1 MIYADTNVMLAVV
14 CDDDLSAAAD
24 AWYASVT
31 DPIVISPW
39 TVIEFRANIGLRVRK
54 KEFTR
59 TAGLSA
65 LAQFDSLIDSALHT
79 LAPAESHFRRARDWL
94 AHPECALHSGDAL
107 HLAIAF
113 GHQCRQFVTFDQPL
127 GASAR
132 KLKLPVLVLKP

>member
-1 MIYADTNVMLAVV
+1 MIYADTNVLIAIV
-14 CDDDLSAAAD
+14 CDDALSAAAD
-24 AWYASVT
+24 AWYESVSE
-31 DPIVISPW
+31 PIAVCPW

-59 TAGLSA
+59 AAGLTA
-65 LAQFDSLIDSALHT
+65 LAQFDRLIDSAFHT
-79 LAPAESHFRRARDWL
+79 LAPAEGHFLKACDWL

-127 GASAR
+127 GAFAR
-132 KLKLPVLVLKP
+132 KLNLPVLVLKP

>member
-1 MIYADTNVMLAVV
+1 MIYADTNVLIAIV
-14 CDDDLSAAAD
+14 CDDALSAAAD
-24 AWYASVT
+24 TWYESVSE
-31 DPIVISPW
+31 PIAVSPW

-59 TAGLSA
+59 AAGLTA
-65 LAQFDSLIDSALHT
+65 LAQFDRLVDSALHT
-79 LAPAESHFRRARDWL
+79 LAPVESDFLKARDWP
-94 AHPECALHSGDAL
+94 AHPECALHSGAAL

-132 KLKLPVLVLKP
+132 KLNLPVLVLKP

>member
-1 MIYADTNVMLAVV
+1 MIYADTNIVLALV
-14 CDDDLSAAAD
+14 CDDDLSDAAE
-24 AWYASVT
+24 AWYKSVDET
-31 DPIVISPW
+31 IAISPW

-59 TAGLSA
+59 AAGLTA
-65 LAQFDSLIDSALHT
+65 LAQFDRLVDSALHA
-79 LAPAESHFRRARDWL
+79 LAPAESHFLKARDWL

-107 HLAIAF
+107 HLAISF

-132 KLKLPVLVLKP
+132 KLNLPVHVLKP

>member
-1 MIYADTNVMLAVV
+1 MIYADTIMMLAVV
-14 CDDDLSAAAD
+14 CDDDFSAAAD

-31 DPIVISPW
+31 DPIAVSPR
-39 TVIEFRANIGLRVRK
+39 TVIEFRANIDLRVRT

-59 TAGLSA
+59 AAGLTV
-65 LAQFDSLIDSALHT
+65 LAQFDRLVDSALHT
-79 LAPAESHFRRARDWL
+79 LAPVESDFLKARDWP
-94 AHPECALHSGDAL
+94 AHPECALHSGAAL

-132 KLKLPVLVLKP
+132 KLNLPVLVLKP